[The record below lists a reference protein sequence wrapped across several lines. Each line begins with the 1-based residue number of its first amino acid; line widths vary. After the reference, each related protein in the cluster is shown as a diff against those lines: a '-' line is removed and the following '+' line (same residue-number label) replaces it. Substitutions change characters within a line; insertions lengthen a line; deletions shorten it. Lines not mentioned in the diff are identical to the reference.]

1 MSGPE
6 GRKPLFLMQGIGVP
20 GTHKHID
27 TVTGLW
33 QSWSGCYARTPPTS
47 TDDAVES
54 CFHLLILPLRLTVGL
69 GVKTRG
75 QADNGPKQSA
85 EFSPEDE
92 GELGSTVRDDINWNP
107 VQAENMLDLAEGRLD
122 NGMKLAI
129 LLIGRPLSVWQCGPQ
144 MGIVRSP
151 EGCGTMRDDEAPGE
165 AAGDQPEPGCLFAH
179 WAGIDKFPGVFVQ

>member
-1 MSGPE
+1 MPVAELRVLSVYSTHLNWPGPAAVFKE
-6 GRKPLFLMQGIGVP
+6 TMQRRV
-20 GTHKHID
+20 
-27 TVTGLW
+27 V
-33 QSWSGCYARTPPTS
+33 
-47 TDDAVES
+47 
-54 CFHLLILPLRLTVGL
+54 LLILPLRLTVGL